1 MKKLYITLA
10 AAITMAVTVTAQEV
24 VELKQPNSNK
34 VVVKLM
40 FRNGSISDPAG
51 KEGLTDITT
60 SIISDGGTTKMTK
73 SQIDDA
79 LYPWSAFI
87 GASVDKEVSIFTFQ
101 CPSAYIDQFYPIMM
115 DVMTSPAFSQ
125 EDFARIKSN
134 QQNYVDE
141 VIRSSS
147 DEEYSKKALEDF
159 LFRGTNYQHMV
170 QGTSKGVQAITLE
183 DVKAHYKN

>member
-1 MKKLYITLA
+1 MKKRYIIPA
-10 AAITMAVTVTAQEV
+10 AAFCLLVLATSAQEV
-24 VELKQPNSNK
+24 VELKQPSSNK
-34 VVVKLM
+34 IVVKLM
-40 FRNGSISDPAG
+40 FRNGSISDPSG

-60 SIISDGGTTKMTK
+60 SLIADGGTTKMTK

-79 LYPWSAFI
+79 LYPWSASI

-101 CPSAYIDQFYPIMM
+101 CPAAYMNDFYPIMI
-115 DVMTSPAFSQ
+115 DVITSPAFSN
-125 EDFARIKSN
+125 EDFDRIKSN

-159 LFRGTNYQHMV
+159 LFRGTPYQHMV
-170 QGTSKGVQAITLE
+170 QGTSAGV
-183 DVKAHYKN
+183 NS